1 MQHRR
6 VSGTVGAG
14 ATGTKYDMGGLV
26 SGWLHAYGHNG
37 HSAQV
42 QVTLDGVTWV
52 AHGSPSTSAALL
64 ELPSPIAGVRIVTT
78 GGTGSMSFA
87 IAALDPRERV
97 PAAQWGAIEV
107 LA

>member
-14 ATGTKYDMGGLV
+14 ATSAEHDMSGLV

-42 QVTLDGVTWV
+42 QVTLDGVAWV
-52 AHGSPSTSAALL
+52 AHGSPSTAVALL
-64 ELPSPIAGVRIVTT
+64 ELPSPVAGVRIVTT
-78 GGTGSMSFA
+78 GGTGSMSYA
-87 IAALDPRERV
+87 IVALDPRERV
-97 PAAQWGAIEV
+97 PAAQWVAIEV

>member
-14 ATGTKYDMGGLV
+14 TTSLEHDMGGLV

-42 QVTLDGVTWV
+42 QVTLDGATWV

-64 ELPSPIAGVRIVTT
+64 ELPSPVAGVRIVTT
-78 GGTGSMSFA
+78 GGTGSMSYA

-97 PAAQWGAIEV
+97 PAADWAPIGA